1 MRDLIR
7 NILREHK
14 LMDEYQILF
23 IDSDYK
29 TKYIKNIL
37 ESEDKNKRDK
47 VSQSEIQSYAD
58 KFTDLE
64 GSYFD
69 KKLNQKRSAKIKIQI
84 GLHFAERVFRD
95 VDINN
100 DERYEKVNQ
109 FEGVDV
115 VVSNVDKIV
124 QGLMTRNLKKDS
136 IIKLKSKYKG
146 TTYEILSSL
155 DNKEPGKPPTFTLK
169 LFNQIKGKD
178 VDFKYPTDLDIKVNI
193 PDKYL

>member
-1 MRDLIR
+1 MRYLIR

-14 LMDEYQILF
+14 LMNEYEILF

-58 KFTDLE
+58 KFTNLE

-95 VDINN
+95 IDINN

-155 DNKEPGKPPTFTLK
+155 DNKESGKPPTFTLK